1 MNPYQNKNILLGI
14 TGSIAAYKGADLA
27 SKLTQAGAKVNTIF
41 TGAATQFISPLTFQS
56 VTGERAYT
64 DEDLWG
70 NEAHVLHVG
79 LAHQADLM
87 VIAPATAATLAK
99 LANGLADNLLTVTAL
114 ACGTGERAVR
124 LIIAPAM
131 DAGMYNHA
139 ATQEN
144 IHILK
149 QRGAQFIGP
158 EEGHLASGLV
168 AKGRLTEPQ
177 TILGFIGYHLS
188 RGGPLTGKK
197 VVVTAGGTQEDIDP
211 VRYITN
217 RSSGKQGFALAQAAI
232 FAGAEVSIISGPTN
246 LSAPIGAYV
255 ISIRSSN
262 QMADETLRACQ
273 NADILIMAAA
283 VSDFRP
289 VKVEAQKI
297 KKTDA
302 SPYLQLERTTDI
314 LTEIAR
320 SRNQNRFPGFIVGF
334 AAETEN
340 LFANAQSKLVEKGL
354 DLIVANDITVEGAG
368 FGTDTNRV
376 TLLYPDGK
384 QEQLPM
390 MTKAKVAERVIQ
402 EVIQALSSIEKKADS
417 PLAIN
422 L

>member
-1 MNPYQNKNILLGI
+1 
-14 TGSIAAYKGADLA
+14 
-27 SKLTQAGAKVNTIF
+27 
-41 TGAATQFISPLTFQS
+41 
-56 VTGERAYT
+56 
-64 DEDLWG
+64 
-70 NEAHVLHVG
+70 
-79 LAHQADLM
+79 
-87 VIAPATAATLAK
+87 
-99 LANGLADNLLTVTAL
+99 
-114 ACGTGERAVR
+114 
-124 LIIAPAM
+124 M

-149 QRGAQFIGP
+149 QRGVQFVGP

-211 VRYITN
+211 VRFITN
-217 RSSGKQGFALAQAAI
+217 RSSGKQGYALAQAAI
-232 FAGAEVSIISGPTN
+232 FAGADVFLISGPTN
-246 LSAPIGAYV
+246 LSAPIGAHV
-255 ISIRSSN
+255 ISIRNSK
-262 QMADETLRACQ
+262 QMAEETSQACQ

-283 VSDFRP
+283 VSDYRP
-289 VKVEAQKI
+289 VKIETQKI

-302 SPYLQLERTTDI
+302 SPYLRLERTTDI

-320 SRNQNRFPGFIVGF
+320 SRYQNRFPGFIVGF

-376 TLLYPDGK
+376 SLLYPDGK
-384 QEQLPM
+384 HEELPM

-417 PLAIN
+417 PQL
-422 L
+422 